1 MRPLCLERGEAMSGS
16 RKMLK
21 VVSIVAAVTGLVM
34 LVCGLGIAG
43 CGLFGGTEIT
53 GTDAAPLYMGVSG
66 VSALCF
72 VVMGLM
78 GMRASNVP
86 SRSGTSLACAF
97 GGIAVTAVAV
107 VFWSW
112 QGFAKIDVVNAVLLV
127 AGGLEAVAVLLLTRK
142 VKKEHE
148 TWH

>member
-1 MRPLCLERGEAMSGS
+1 MSGS

-21 VVSIVAAVTGLVM
+21 LVSIVAAISGLVM
-34 LVCGLGIAG
+34 LLFGLGVAG
-43 CGLFGGTEIT
+43 CGLFGGTAIS
-53 GTDAAPLYMGVSG
+53 GTDAAPVYMGVSG

-97 GGIAVTAVAV
+97 GSIAVTAVAV
-107 VFWSW
+107 VFWAW
-112 QGFAKIDVVNAVLLV
+112 QGFVKIDVVNAILLV
-127 AGGLEAVAVLLLTRK
+127 AGALEAIAVLVLTRK
-142 VKKEHE
+142 VKKEHDV
-148 TWH
+148 WH